1 MDASSAMQGVAAEPG
16 TGELMLAGLP
26 ATTAADAEPAAPAAP
41 IATTAA
47 ASTVL
52 GAPSAGAQP
61 EASREPAACR
71 SGSPAAD
78 AGDAQAEPAESPSAG
93 RPPVMP
99 ALALE
104 RQAPEPDIAA
114 ETLELLEWPR
124 LQEHLA
130 GFAGSEA
137 GRRHC
142 RRLPLAA
149 SPAESRRLLA
159 ETTELLALDGLID
172 GGLSFQGVADI
183 RTTVL
188 LCAKGGC
195 AGGEEL
201 LQLAAT
207 LAAARRLR
215 RQIEDPQLRPVC
227 SALVE
232 ELRTLPELE
241 QRLHFCLEEG
251 GRVADRASSELAG
264 LRRRLQAALAER
276 RERLQELL
284 RRYAPM
290 LQDTV
295 ISERSGRPVL
305 AVKAGAAA
313 QVKGL
318 VHDSSASGQTVYIE
332 PQAVIALGNRLRELQ
347 AEERELERAVLLE
360 LSGLVGEQ
368 AEALQELQRIL
379 VRLDAALARARY
391 GAWLG
396 AVRPELADD
405 PEAPFELRELRH
417 PLLLWQQR
425 REGGAPVVPV
435 TVRVG
440 SELRVVAITG
450 PNTGGKTV
458 TLKSVGLAALMAR
471 AGLFLPCSG
480 TPRLPWCGQ
489 VLADIG
495 DEQSLQQNLS
505 TFSGHIRRIA
515 RILAAL
521 GGSAARPEA
530 GLGIDGAMASPAA
543 APSGAIDHGGGT
555 PGAATGQESLNGI
568 SSPPD
573 RHVEVAAQ
581 HQDGRSAQTV
591 SEIPHAPAPSASSFG
606 AGPATPGSGAV
617 DTSPEASA
625 DRLSRVAPIPA
636 ATTAGASLVL
646 LDEVGA
652 GTDPTEG
659 AALAAAL
666 LRHLAE
672 RARLTI
678 ATTHFGELKAL
689 KYGDARFENASV
701 AFDEQTLSP
710 TYRLQWGIPGRSNA
724 LAIATRLGLDGQ
736 VVQAAAEQ
744 LKPGGSGEVNQVIEG
759 LERQR
764 QQQQEAAEA
773 AAALLARTELLHEE
787 LLSRWQ
793 QQKEQSAEIQERR
806 RRELERSIREGQG
819 EVRRLIRRL
828 RQGGRGGGREAA
840 ETARLTGQRLKRLQQ
855 QHTPEPPRIDHGGWR
870 PMVGERVRVLA
881 LGKAAQVLA
890 ISEDGRELT
899 VRCGVLR
906 TTVELS
912 AIEGLNGEKATP
924 PPLPQVQVRSRRN
937 PASRGPDVRTE
948 ANTVDV
954 RGMRVHEA
962 EAAVE
967 ERLRGANGPLW
978 VIHGIGT
985 GKLRR
990 GLRDWL
996 ATVPYV
1002 ERVSDAEK
1010 GDGGPGCSVVWVK

>member
-1 MDASSAMQGVAAEPG
+1 MSDPAIEGLIKGSAPSVAASGADDPALLARVERADSDPSDPHAVPAVVFG
-16 TGELMLAGLP
+16 DTPAPSDVVGGEGGLSSSPFAAGP
-26 ATTAADAEPAAPAAP
+26 SAADA
-41 IATTAA
+41 
-47 ASTVL
+47 
-52 GAPSAGAQP
+52 
-61 EASREPAACR
+61 
-71 SGSPAAD
+71 AAD
-78 AGDAQAEPAESPSAG
+78 A
-93 RPPVMP
+93 
-99 ALALE
+99 
-104 RQAPEPDIAA
+104 IAT
-114 ETLELLEWPR
+114 ETLQLLEWPR
-124 LQEHLA
+124 LAEHLA
-130 GFAGSEA
+130 RFAGTAA
-137 GRRHC
+137 GGRHC
-142 RRLPLAA
+142 RALPLPATV
-149 SPAESRRLLA
+149 AESMALLA
-159 ETTELLALDGLID
+159 ETGELLGLDGLLD

-183 RTTVL
+183 AATVT

-215 RQIEDPQLRPVC
+215 RQIEDPTLRPTC
-227 SALVE
+227 SALLA

-251 GRVADRASSELAG
+251 GRVADRASADLAA
-264 LRRRLQAALAER
+264 LRRRLAAALAER

-284 RRYAPM
+284 RRYAPL

-295 ISERSGRPVL
+295 LSERSGRPVL
-305 AVKAGAAA
+305 AVKAGAAG
-313 QVKGL
+313 QVTGL

-360 LSGLVGEQ
+360 LSGLVGQE
-368 AEALQELQRIL
+368 AEALQELQRVL

-396 AVRPELADD
+396 AVRPMLSDD
-405 PEAPFELRELRH
+405 PQDSFELRDLRH

-425 REGGAPVVPV
+425 HEAGTAVVPV

-440 SELRVVAITG
+440 PELRVVAITG

-480 TPRLPWCGQ
+480 TPRLPWCGR

-521 GGSAARPEA
+521 PE
-530 GLGIDGAMASPAA
+530 
-543 APSGAIDHGGGT
+543 
-555 PGAATGQESLNGI
+555 E
-568 SSPPD
+568 
-573 RHVEVAAQ
+573 
-581 HQDGRSAQTV
+581 GR
-591 SEIPHAPAPSASSFG
+591 
-606 AGPATPGSGAV
+606 
-617 DTSPEASA
+617 A
-625 DRLSRVAPIPA
+625 DPF
-636 ATTAGASLVL
+636 TAGASLVL

-666 LRHLAE
+666 LRNLAD

-689 KYGDARFENASV
+689 KYGDPRFENASV

-724 LAIATRLGLDGQ
+724 LAIATRLGLDPE

-744 LKPGGSGEVNQVIEG
+744 LRPGGSGEVNQVIEG

-793 QQKEQSAEIQERR
+793 QQKEQSAEIQEQR
-806 RRELERSIREGQG
+806 RRELEHSIREGQG

-828 RQGGRGGGREAA
+828 RQGGRSGGREAA
-840 ETARLTGQRLKRLQQ
+840 ETARIAGQRLKRLQQ
-855 QHTPEPPRIDHGGWR
+855 EHSPRPQRIDHGAWR
-870 PMVGERVRVLA
+870 PAVGDRVRLLA

-906 TTVELS
+906 TTVDLS
-912 AIEGLNGEKATP
+912 AIEGLNGEKPAP
-924 PPLPQVQVRSRRN
+924 PPMPQVQVRSRRN

-954 RGMRVHEA
+954 RGLRVHEA

-967 ERLRGANGPLW
+967 ERLRGANGPIW

-985 GKLRR
+985 GKLKR

-996 ATVPYV
+996 ATIPYV
-1002 ERVSDAEK
+1002 ERVSDAEQ
-1010 GDGGPGCSVVWVK
+1010 GDGGPGCSVVVVR